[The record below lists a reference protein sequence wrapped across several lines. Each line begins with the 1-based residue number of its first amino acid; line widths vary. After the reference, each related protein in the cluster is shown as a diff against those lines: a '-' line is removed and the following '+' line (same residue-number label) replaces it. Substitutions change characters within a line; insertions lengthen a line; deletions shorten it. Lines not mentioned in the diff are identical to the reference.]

1 VEQQQS
7 SLVQNLYYYVQQRVD
22 SDWSTDPGMAVLLSI
37 VTCGIYGYYIF
48 YKLLERRDLHLA
60 RMTNMVNTSVALL
73 KEKAARSGKYELVGQ
88 ELSQIEMVQRGI
100 YDQSRERGAALWL
113 VIGLVTGGIGIL
125 IGYYFI
131 MDDMARHDQLE
142 AQYFTLMSAALAKM
156 GLSGQ
161 ASQAAPNIPDRNFV
175 VYLVLSLVTCGI
187 YAFYWLYAL
196 IEDGNRH
203 IEAQVPWEDFIYSA
217 LAAA

>member
-1 VEQQQS
+1 MQQQQS
-7 SLVQNLYYYVQQRVD
+7 SLVQNLYYYIQQRVD

-60 RMTNMVNTSVALL
+60 RIANMVNTSVALL
-73 KEKAARSGKYELVGQ
+73 KEKAAQSGKY
-88 ELSQIEMVQRGI
+88 
-100 YDQSRERGAALWL
+100 ALWL

-196 IEDGNRH
+196 VDDGNKH
-203 IEAQVPWEDFIYSA
+203 VEAQVPWEDFIYSA